1 MTRRSMRGGRVLLA
15 VLLGVAISL
24 TVACS
29 LDPTRLPVPGAYSP
43 QHSYRIK
50 IQFSSVLNL
59 PARAKVDSGGVQIGV
74 LDHVQLDG
82 TTAVAYVD
90 ISGETKLAGNTR
102 AELRQATPLGDIYIA
117 LVPPKDRA
125 GDLSGD
131 IPGDLSK
138 AVLRDGDTIPLRNTA
153 PADNVEDLLRSV
165 SNLVS
170 GGAIGTL
177 QSTVV
182 NVNKAFPKD
191 PAELARIQQTIG
203 GVLNDLAA
211 NQDTI
216 DGILSS
222 MENISTNLAANT
234 TVFNRLVTEGPPKLE
249 GLSAITV
256 AILNVVGDSK
266 DIGGLGG
273 EILNPITGDVM
284 QMLSYITPMIGT
296 IATVDTTIP
305 VLADKLIAFL
315 HYKLLGWF
323 RNGGPKYIVS
333 ELHPPTG
340 HEGVDPADK
349 ADAAV
354 KAMQSMGMLP

>member
-1 MTRRSMRGGRVLLA
+1 MRAVCVLLA
-15 VLLGVAISL
+15 ALLTGAASSL
-24 TVACS
+24 TAACS

-43 QHSYRIK
+43 HQSYRIK

-90 ISGETKLAGNTR
+90 ISGDSRLSGNTR

-117 LVPPKDRA
+117 LVPPEDRA
-125 GDLSGD
+125 GAPAGT
-131 IPGDLSK
+131 
-138 AVLRDGDTIPLRNTA
+138 VLRDGDTIPLRNTA

-165 SNLVS
+165 SNLVA

-177 QSTVV
+177 QNTVV
-182 NVNKAFPKD
+182 SVNKAFPKD
-191 PAELARIQQTIG
+191 PAELTRIQQTIG

-211 NQDTI
+211 NQDTM

-222 MENISTNLAANT
+222 MENITTNLAANT
-234 TVFNRLVTEGPPKLE
+234 DVFNRLVTEGPPKLQ
-249 GLSAITV
+249 GLSAVTM
-256 AILNVVGDSK
+256 AILNVIGDSH
-266 DIGGLGG
+266 DVGNLGG
-273 EILNPITGDVM
+273 QVINPIAGDIM
-284 QMLSYITPMIGT
+284 QILSYITPMIGT
-296 IATVDTTIP
+296 IATADTTVP
-305 VLADKLIAFL
+305 VIADKLIAFL

-349 ADAAV
+349 TDQAV
-354 KAMQSMGMLP
+354 KAMQSMGMLPP

>member
-1 MTRRSMRGGRVLLA
+1 MRVLLT
-15 VLLGVAISL
+15 VMAICL
-24 TVACS
+24 TAACS

-43 QHSYRIK
+43 GHAYRIK

-90 ISGETKLAGNTR
+90 IAGDTKLPGNTR

-117 LVPPKDRA
+117 LVPPEDRA
-125 GDLSGD
+125 ADM
-131 IPGDLSK
+131 P
-138 AVLRDGDTIPLRNTA
+138 ALRDGGTIPLRNTA

-165 SNLVS
+165 SNLVA

-182 NVNKAFPKD
+182 NVNKAFPKN
-191 PAELARIQQTIG
+191 PAELTRMQQTLA
-203 GVLNDLAA
+203 GVLNDLAS

-222 MENISTNLAANT
+222 MENITTNMAANT
-234 TVFNRLVTEGPPKLE
+234 AVFNRLVTEGPPKLQ
-249 GLSAITV
+249 GLSAITM
-256 AILNVVGDSK
+256 AILNVVGDSRDVSK
-266 DIGGLGG
+266 LGG
-273 EILNPITGDVM
+273 ELTNPITGDIM
-284 QMLSYITPMIGT
+284 QMLSYLTPMVGT
-296 IATVDTTIP
+296 LATVDTTIP

-315 HYKLLGWF
+315 HYKLLGFF

-349 ADAAV
+349 ADQAV

>member
-1 MTRRSMRGGRVLLA
+1 MTRQSTRVAQVLLVA
-15 VLLGVAISL
+15 LGISL
-24 TVACS
+24 TAACS
-29 LDPTRLPVPGAYSP
+29 LDPTRLPIPGAYSP
-43 QHSYRIK
+43 HAAYRIK

-90 ISGETKLAGNTR
+90 ISGDTTLPGNTR

-117 LVPPKDRA
+117 LVPPADRPA
-125 GDLSGD
+125 
-131 IPGDLSK
+131 
-138 AVLRDGDTIPLRNTA
+138 AVLRDGDTIPLGNTA
-153 PADNVEDLLRSV
+153 PADNVEDLLRSL

-182 NVNKAFPKD
+182 NLNKAFPKD
-191 PAELARIQQTIG
+191 PAELTRYQQTIA

-211 NQDTI
+211 NQDTM

-222 MENISTNLAANT
+222 MENITTNLAANT
-234 TVFNRLVTEGPPKLE
+234 PVFNRLVTEGPPKLE
-249 GLSAITV
+249 GLSAITL
-256 AILNVVGDSK
+256 AILNVVGDSR
-266 DIGGLGG
+266 DIGNLGG
-273 EILNPITGDVM
+273 ELINPITGDII
-284 QMLSYITPMIGT
+284 QILSYITPMVGT
-296 IATVDTTIP
+296 MATLDTTIP
-305 VLADKLIAFL
+305 VLADKLIALL
-315 HYKLLGWF
+315 HYKILGWF

-349 ADAAV
+349 SDAAV
-354 KAMQSMGMLP
+354 KAMQSMGMLPP

>member
-1 MTRRSMRGGRVLLA
+1 MTRRSMCAAGALLA
-15 VLLGVAISL
+15 TLVIGL
-24 TVACS
+24 TAACS
-29 LDPTRLPVPGAYSP
+29 LDPTRLPVPGAYTP
-43 QHSYRIK
+43 HHTYRIK

-59 PARAKVDSGGVQIGV
+59 PARAKVDSGGIQIGV

-90 ISGETKLAGNTR
+90 MSGETHLPGNTR

-117 LVPPKDRA
+117 LLPPEDRS
-125 GDLSGD
+125 GDLRA
-131 IPGDLSK
+131 

-153 PADNVEDLLRSV
+153 PADNVEDVLRSV
-165 SNLVS
+165 SNLVA

-177 QSTVV
+177 QNTVV

-191 PAELARIQQTIG
+191 PAELTRIQRTIG

-222 MENISTNLAANT
+222 LENITTNLAANT
-234 TVFNRLVTEGPPKLE
+234 DVFNRLVTEGPPKLE
-249 GLSAITV
+249 GLSAVTV
-256 AILNVVGDSK
+256 AILKVVGDSH
-266 DIGGLGG
+266 DIGDLGG
-273 EILNPITGDVM
+273 QLLNPIVGDLM
-284 QMLSYITPMIGT
+284 QMLSYITPLVGT
-296 IATVDTTIP
+296 LATVDTTIP

-315 HYKLLGWF
+315 HYKLIGFF
-323 RNGGPKYIVS
+323 RGGGPKYIVS
-333 ELHPPTG
+333 ELHPPNG

-349 ADAAV
+349 SDAAV
-354 KAMQSMGMLP
+354 RAMQSMGMLPP

>member
-1 MTRRSMRGGRVLLA
+1 MTRRSIRAARVLLA
-15 VLLGVAISL
+15 ALAISL
-24 TVACS
+24 TAACS

-43 QHSYRIK
+43 QAAYRIK

-90 ISGETKLAGNTR
+90 IAGDTTLPGNTR

-117 LVPPKDRA
+117 LLPPADRPA
-125 GDLSGD
+125 AL
-131 IPGDLSK
+131 
-138 AVLRDGDTIPLRNTA
+138 LRDGDTIPLRNTA
-153 PADNVEDLLRSV
+153 PADNVEDVLRSV

-182 NVNKAFPKD
+182 NLNKAFPTD
-191 PAELARIQQTIG
+191 PAELTRYQRNIA

-211 NQDTI
+211 NQDTM

-222 MENISTNLAANT
+222 MENITTNLAANT

-249 GLSAITV
+249 GLSAITL
-256 AILNVVGDSK
+256 AILNVVGDSR
-266 DIGGLGG
+266 DIGNLGG
-273 EILNPITGDVM
+273 QVINPITGDII
-284 QMLSYITPMIGT
+284 QILSYITPMVGT
-296 IATVDTTIP
+296 VATMDTTIP
-305 VLADKLIAFL
+305 VLADKLIALL

-333 ELHPPTG
+333 ELHPPNG
-340 HEGVDPADK
+340 HEGLDPADK
-349 ADAAV
+349 SDAAV
-354 KAMQSMGMLP
+354 KAMQSMGMLPP

>member
-1 MTRRSMRGGRVLLA
+1 MTRRSTRIAQVLLVA
-15 VLLGVAISL
+15 LGISL
-24 TVACS
+24 TAACS
-29 LDPTRLPVPGAYSP
+29 LDPTRLPIPGAYSP
-43 QHSYRIK
+43 HAAYRIK

-90 ISGETKLAGNTR
+90 ISGDTTLPGNTR

-117 LVPPKDRA
+117 LVPPADRPA
-125 GDLSGD
+125 
-131 IPGDLSK
+131 
-138 AVLRDGDTIPLRNTA
+138 AVLRDGDTIPLGNTA
-153 PADNVEDLLRSV
+153 PADNVEDLLRSL

-182 NVNKAFPKD
+182 NLNKAFPKD
-191 PAELARIQQTIG
+191 PAELTRYQQTIA

-211 NQDTI
+211 NQDTM

-222 MENISTNLAANT
+222 MENITTNLAANT
-234 TVFNRLVTEGPPKLE
+234 PVFNRLVTEGPPKLE
-249 GLSAITV
+249 GLSAITL
-256 AILNVVGDSK
+256 AILNVVGDSR
-266 DIGGLGG
+266 DIGNLGG
-273 EILNPITGDVM
+273 ELINPITGDII
-284 QMLSYITPMIGT
+284 QILSYITPMVGT
-296 IATVDTTIP
+296 MATLDTTIP
-305 VLADKLIAFL
+305 VLADKLIALL

-349 ADAAV
+349 SDAAV
-354 KAMQSMGMLP
+354 KAMQSMGMLPP

>member
-1 MTRRSMRGGRVLLA
+1 MTRRSMRALLA
-15 VLLGVAISL
+15 AVAISL
-24 TVACS
+24 TAACS

-43 QHSYRIK
+43 DHAYRIK

-82 TTAVAYVD
+82 NTAVAYVD
-90 ISGETKLAGNTR
+90 ISGDSRLPGNTR

-117 LVPPKDRA
+117 LLPPEDRA
-125 GDLSGD
+125 GDLSG
-131 IPGDLSK
+131 
-138 AVLRDGDTIPLRNTA
+138 ARLRDGDTIPLRNTA
-153 PADNVEDLLRSV
+153 PADNVEDVLRSV
-165 SNLVS
+165 SNLVA

-182 NVNKAFPKD
+182 NLNHAFPKD
-191 PAELARIQQTIG
+191 PVELTRTQQTVA

-222 MENISTNLAANT
+222 MDNISTNAAANT

-249 GLSAITV
+249 GLSAVTL
-256 AILNVVGDSK
+256 AILRVVGDSRE
-266 DIGGLGG
+266 IGDLGG
-273 EILNPITGDVM
+273 QIINPTAGDMM
-284 QMLSYITPMIGT
+284 QILSYITPLVGT
-296 IATVDTTIP
+296 VATVDTTIP

-315 HYKLLGWF
+315 HYKLLGFF

-349 ADAAV
+349 ADQAV
-354 KAMQSMGMLP
+354 SAMQTMGLLP

>member
-1 MTRRSMRGGRVLLA
+1 MTRRSVRGRVLLA
-15 VLLGVAISL
+15 AIAISL
-24 TVACS
+24 TAACS
-29 LDPTRLPVPGAYSP
+29 LDPTKLPVPGAYSP
-43 QHSYRIK
+43 HHSYRIK
-50 IQFSSVLNL
+50 VQFSSVLNL
-59 PARAKVDSGGVQIGV
+59 PAKAKVDSGGVQIGV
-74 LDHVQLDG
+74 LDHVQLEG

-90 ISGETKLAGNTR
+90 IAGDTKLADNTR

-117 LVPPKDRA
+117 LLPPGDRA
-125 GDLSGD
+125 GDLAGD
-131 IPGDLSK
+131 GTRP
-138 AVLRDGDTIPLRNTA
+138 VLRDGGTIPLRNTA

-177 QSTVV
+177 QNTVV

-191 PAELARIQQTIG
+191 PAELTRMQRTLG

-222 MENISTNLAANT
+222 MENITTNLAANT
-234 TVFNRLVTEGPPKLE
+234 GVFNRLVTEGPPKLE

-323 RNGGPKYIVS
+323 RQGGPKYIVS
-333 ELHPPTG
+333 ELHPPNG
-340 HEGVDPADK
+340 REGVDPADK
-349 ADAAV
+349 SDAAV
-354 KAMQSMGMLP
+354 RAMQSMGMLPP

>member
-1 MTRRSMRGGRVLLA
+1 MRLLLTA
-15 VLLGVAISL
+15 MAICL
-24 TVACS
+24 TAACS

-43 QHSYRIK
+43 DHAYRIK

-90 ISGETKLAGNTR
+90 IASGTKLAGNTR

-117 LVPPKDRA
+117 LVPPEDRGA
-125 GDLSGD
+125 DV
-131 IPGDLSK
+131 P
-138 AVLRDGDTIPLRNTA
+138 VLRDGGTIPLRNTA

-165 SNLVS
+165 SNLVA

-182 NVNKAFPKD
+182 NVNKAFPKS
-191 PAELARIQQTIG
+191 PVELTRMQQTLA

-222 MENISTNLAANT
+222 MENITTNMAANT
-234 TVFNRLVTEGPPKLE
+234 AVFNRLVTEGPPKLE
-249 GLSAITV
+249 GLSAITM
-256 AILNVVGDSK
+256 AILNVVGDSQDVSK
-266 DIGGLGG
+266 LGG
-273 EILNPITGDVM
+273 ELTNPIVGDIM
-284 QMLSYITPMIGT
+284 QMLSYLTPMVGT
-296 IATVDTTIP
+296 LATVDTTIP

-315 HYKLLGWF
+315 HYKLLGFF

-349 ADAAV
+349 ADQAV

>member
-1 MTRRSMRGGRVLLA
+1 MTRRSKRAARILLA
-15 VLLGVAISL
+15 LLVAAVAISL
-24 TVACS
+24 TAACS

-43 QHSYRIK
+43 HHAYRIK

-90 ISGETKLAGNTR
+90 ISGDSRLPGNTR

-117 LVPPKDRA
+117 LVPPEDRA
-125 GDLSGD
+125 GGP
-131 IPGDLSK
+131 PG
-138 AVLRDGDTIPLRNTA
+138 AMLRDGDTIPLRNTA
-153 PADNVEDLLRSV
+153 PADNVEDVLRSV
-165 SNLVS
+165 SNLVA

-191 PAELARIQQTIG
+191 PAELTRIQQTIA

-211 NQDTI
+211 NQDTM

-234 TVFNRLVTEGPPKLE
+234 AVFNRLVTEGPPKLE
-249 GLSAITV
+249 GLSAVTM
-256 AILNVVGDSK
+256 AILNVIGDSR
-266 DIGGLGG
+266 DIGNLGG
-273 EILNPITGDVM
+273 EVINPITGDIM
-284 QMLSYITPMIGT
+284 QILSYITPMVGT
-296 IATVDTTIP
+296 IATADTTIP

-315 HYKLLGWF
+315 HYKLIGFF

-349 ADAAV
+349 ADQAV

>member
-1 MTRRSMRGGRVLLA
+1 MTRRSTRIAQVLLVA
-15 VLLGVAISL
+15 LGISL
-24 TVACS
+24 TAACS
-29 LDPTRLPVPGAYSP
+29 LDPTRLPIPGAYSP
-43 QHSYRIK
+43 HAAYRIK

-90 ISGETKLAGNTR
+90 ISGDTTLPGNTR

-117 LVPPKDRA
+117 LVPPADRPA
-125 GDLSGD
+125 
-131 IPGDLSK
+131 
-138 AVLRDGDTIPLRNTA
+138 AVLRDGDTIPLGNTA
-153 PADNVEDLLRSV
+153 PADNVEDLLRSL

-182 NVNKAFPKD
+182 NLNKAFPKD
-191 PAELARIQQTIG
+191 PAELTRYQQTIA

-211 NQDTI
+211 NQDTM

-222 MENISTNLAANT
+222 MENITTNLAANT
-234 TVFNRLVTEGPPKLE
+234 PVFNRLVTEGPPKLE
-249 GLSAITV
+249 GLSAITL
-256 AILNVVGDSK
+256 AILNVVGDSR
-266 DIGGLGG
+266 DIGNLGG
-273 EILNPITGDVM
+273 ELINPIAGDII
-284 QMLSYITPMIGT
+284 QILSYITPMVGT
-296 IATVDTTIP
+296 MATVDTTIP
-305 VLADKLIAFL
+305 VLADKLIALL

-349 ADAAV
+349 SDAAV
-354 KAMQSMGMLP
+354 KAMQSMGMLPP

>member
-1 MTRRSMRGGRVLLA
+1 MTRRSTRVARVLLVA
-15 VLLGVAISL
+15 LAISL
-24 TVACS
+24 TAACS

-43 QHSYRIK
+43 QAAYRIK

-82 TTAVAYVD
+82 TTAVAYID
-90 ISGETKLAGNTR
+90 ISGDTTLPGNTR

-117 LVPPKDRA
+117 LLP
-125 GDLSGD
+125 
-131 IPGDLSK
+131 PGDHPA

-153 PADNVEDLLRSV
+153 PADNVEDLLRSL

-170 GGAIGTL
+170 GGAVGTL

-182 NVNKAFPKD
+182 NLNKAFPKD
-191 PAELARIQQTIG
+191 PAELIRYQQTIA

-211 NQDTI
+211 NQHTM

-222 MENISTNLAANT
+222 MENITTNLAANT
-234 TVFNRLVTEGPPKLE
+234 GVFNRLVAEGPPKLE
-249 GLSAITV
+249 GLSAVTL
-256 AILNVVGDSK
+256 AILNVVGDSR
-266 DIGGLGG
+266 DIGDLGG
-273 EILNPITGDVM
+273 QVINPITGDII
-284 QMLSYITPMIGT
+284 QILSYITPMVGT
-296 IATVDTTIP
+296 MATLDTTIP
-305 VLADKLIAFL
+305 VLADKLIALL

-349 ADAAV
+349 SDAAV
-354 KAMQSMGMLP
+354 KAMQSMGMLPP

>member
-1 MTRRSMRGGRVLLA
+1 MTRRSMRTARVLLA
-15 VLLGVAISL
+15 ALAISL
-24 TVACS
+24 TAACS

-43 QHSYRIK
+43 QAAYRIK

-90 ISGETKLAGNTR
+90 ISGDTTLPGNTR

-117 LVPPKDRA
+117 LVPPGDRPA
-125 GDLSGD
+125 
-131 IPGDLSK
+131 

-153 PADNVEDLLRSV
+153 PADNVEDLLRSL

-182 NVNKAFPKD
+182 NLNKAFPKD
-191 PAELARIQQTIG
+191 PAELTRYQQTIA

-211 NQDTI
+211 NQDTM

-222 MENISTNLAANT
+222 MENITTNLAANT
-234 TVFNRLVTEGPPKLE
+234 GVFNRLVTEGPPKLE
-249 GLSAITV
+249 GLSAITL
-256 AILNVVGDSK
+256 AILNVVGDSR
-266 DIGGLGG
+266 DIGDLGG
-273 EILNPITGDVM
+273 QVINPITGDII
-284 QMLSYITPMIGT
+284 QILSYLTPMIGT
-296 IATVDTTIP
+296 MATVDTTIP
-305 VLADKLIAFL
+305 VLADKLIALL

-349 ADAAV
+349 SDAAV
-354 KAMQSMGMLP
+354 KAMQSMGMLPP

>member
-1 MTRRSMRGGRVLLA
+1 MTRRSVRVLLTMM
-15 VLLGVAISL
+15 AICLSA
-24 TVACS
+24 ACS

-43 QHSYRIK
+43 DHAYRIK

-90 ISGETKLAGNTR
+90 IAGDTKLPGNTR

-117 LVPPKDRA
+117 LVPPEDRSEA
-125 GDLSGD
+125 
-131 IPGDLSK
+131 
-138 AVLRDGDTIPLRNTA
+138 ALRDGGTIPLRNTA

-165 SNLVS
+165 SNLVA

-182 NVNKAFPKD
+182 NANKAFPKN
-191 PAELARIQQTIG
+191 PAELTRMQQTLA

-222 MENISTNLAANT
+222 MENITTTMAANT
-234 TVFNRLVTEGPPKLE
+234 AVFNRLVTEGPPKLQ
-249 GLSAITV
+249 GLSAITM
-256 AILNVVGDSK
+256 AILNVVGDSR
-266 DIGGLGG
+266 DVSELGG
-273 EILNPITGDVM
+273 ELTNPIAGDII
-284 QMLSYITPMIGT
+284 QMLSYITPLVGT
-296 IATVDTTIP
+296 LATVDTTIP

-315 HYKLLGWF
+315 HYKLLGFF

-349 ADAAV
+349 ADQAV

>member
-1 MTRRSMRGGRVLLA
+1 MTRRSMRVLLA
-15 VLLGVAISL
+15 TLAICL
-24 TVACS
+24 TAACS

-43 QHSYRIK
+43 DHAYRIK

-59 PARAKVDSGGVQIGV
+59 PARAKVDSGGVQVGV

-90 ISGETKLAGNTR
+90 IAGGTKLPGNTR

-117 LVPPKDRA
+117 LVPPEDRA
-125 GDLSGD
+125 GDM
-131 IPGDLSK
+131 P
-138 AVLRDGDTIPLRNTA
+138 VLRDGGTIPLRNTA

-165 SNLVS
+165 SNLVA

-182 NVNKAFPKD
+182 NVNKAFPKN
-191 PAELARIQQTIG
+191 PAELTRMQQTLA

-222 MENISTNLAANT
+222 MDNITTNMAANT
-234 TVFNRLVTEGPPKLE
+234 AVFNRLVTEGPPKLQ
-249 GLSAITV
+249 GLSAITM
-256 AILNVVGDSK
+256 AILNVVGDSR
-266 DIGGLGG
+266 DVSMLGG
-273 EILNPITGDVM
+273 ELTNPITGDIM
-284 QMLSYITPMIGT
+284 QMLSYLTPMVGT
-296 IATVDTTIP
+296 LATVDTTIP

-315 HYKLLGWF
+315 HYKLLGFF

-349 ADAAV
+349 SDAAV
-354 KAMQSMGMLP
+354 RAMQSMGMLP

>member
-1 MTRRSMRGGRVLLA
+1 MTRRSMSAARVLLA
-15 VLLGVAISL
+15 LLLAAVAISL
-24 TVACS
+24 AAACS
-29 LDPTRLPVPGAYSP
+29 LDPTRLPVPGAYTP
-43 QHSYRIK
+43 HHSYRVK
-50 IQFSSVLNL
+50 IEFSSVLNL

-90 ISGETKLAGNTR
+90 MTRDTKLPDNTR

-117 LVPPKDRA
+117 LLPPEDP
-125 GDLSGD
+125 S
-131 IPGDLSK
+131 P

-153 PADNVEDLLRSV
+153 PAANVEDVLRSV
-165 SNLVS
+165 SNLVA

-177 QSTVV
+177 QDTVV
-182 NVNKAFPKD
+182 NVNKAFPKN
-191 PAELARIQQTIG
+191 PAELNRIQQTIG

-211 NQDTI
+211 NQNTI

-234 TVFNRLVTEGPPKLE
+234 AVFNRLVTEGPPKLQ
-249 GLSAITV
+249 GLSAITL

-266 DIGGLGG
+266 DIGDLGG
-273 EILNPITGDVM
+273 QIINPVTGDII
-284 QMLSYITPMIGT
+284 QMLSYITPMVGT
-296 IATVDTTIP
+296 LATVDTTIP

-315 HYKLLGWF
+315 HYKLIGFF
-323 RNGGPKYIVS
+323 RKGGPKYIVS
-333 ELHPPTG
+333 ELHPPTD

-349 ADAAV
+349 ADQAV
-354 KAMQSMGMLP
+354 TAMQTMGLLP

>member
-1 MTRRSMRGGRVLLA
+1 MTRRSMRAACVVLA
-15 VLLGVAISL
+15 AVAISL
-24 TVACS
+24 TAACS
-29 LDPTRLPVPGAYSP
+29 LDPTRLPVPGAYTP
-43 QHSYRIK
+43 GHAYRIK
-50 IQFSSVLNL
+50 IEFSSVLNL

-90 ISGETKLAGNTR
+90 ISGDSTLPGNTR

-117 LVPPKDRA
+117 LVPPEDRPA
-125 GDLSGD
+125 
-131 IPGDLSK
+131 

-153 PADNVEDLLRSV
+153 PADNVEDVLRSV

-177 QSTVV
+177 QTTVV
-182 NVNKAFPKD
+182 NLNKAFPKD
-191 PAELARIQQTIG
+191 PAELTRYQHTIG

-211 NQDTI
+211 NQDTM

-222 MENISTNLAANT
+222 MENITTNLAANT
-234 TVFNRLVTEGPPKLE
+234 GVFNRLVTEGPPKLE
-249 GLSAITV
+249 GLSAITL
-256 AILNVVGDSK
+256 AILNVVGDSR
-266 DIGGLGG
+266 DIGDLGG
-273 EILNPITGDVM
+273 QVLNPITGDII
-284 QMLSYITPMIGT
+284 QILSYLTPMVGT
-296 IATVDTTIP
+296 LATVDTTIP
-305 VLADKLIAFL
+305 VLADKLIALL
-315 HYKLLGWF
+315 HYKILGWF

-349 ADAAV
+349 SEAAI
-354 KAMQSMGMLP
+354 KAMQSMGMLPP

>member
-1 MTRRSMRGGRVLLA
+1 MTRRSTRAARVLLA
-15 VLLGVAISL
+15 AVLIGL
-24 TVACS
+24 TAACS
-29 LDPTRLPVPGAYSP
+29 LDPTRLPVPGAYTP
-43 QHSYRIK
+43 HHTYRIK

-74 LDHVQLDG
+74 LDGVQLDG

-90 ISGETKLAGNTR
+90 MSGETKLPANTR

-117 LVPPKDRA
+117 LVPPEDRSA
-125 GDLSGD
+125 A
-131 IPGDLSK
+131 

-153 PADNVEDLLRSV
+153 PADNVEDVLRSV
-165 SNLVS
+165 SNLVA

-191 PAELARIQQTIG
+191 PAELTRIQHTIG

-222 MENISTNLAANT
+222 LENITTNLAANT
-234 TVFNRLVTEGPPKLE
+234 DVFNRLVTEGPPKLE
-249 GLSAITV
+249 GLSAVTV
-256 AILNVVGDSK
+256 AILKVVGDSQ

-273 EILNPITGDVM
+273 QLLNPIVGDLM
-284 QMLSYITPMIGT
+284 QMLSYITPLVGT
-296 IATVDTTIP
+296 LATVDTTIP

-315 HYKLLGWF
+315 HYKLIGFF

-354 KAMQSMGMLP
+354 KAMQSMGMVP